1 MGKIRVL
8 AEDVANKIAA
18 GEVIERPAS
27 VVKELVENSIDAGA
41 SKIEIKVK
49 NGGKDW
55 IQVIDNGEG
64 MSPDDAKLSF
74 ERHATSKVERAN
86 DLFALRTLGFRGE
99 ALPSIA
105 SISRVNLTTRTE
117 ESLSG
122 IKLRLVGGEIEKEES
137 CGAPIGTNIIIKDLF
152 FNTPVRYKYLKQI
165 STEIGHISDIVNR
178 LALSYPEIAFYLEHN
193 GRKILETTGNGNL
206 LDVIFNIYGRQV
218 AKEMVKVDYSD
229 NYMEIKG
236 YVSKPTVTRSSRK
249 HQSYFVNGRYVKSN
263 LMGKAV
269 QEAYHTL
276 LTVHRQPIVV
286 LNLKLNPILVDVNV
300 HPTKL
305 EAKFSRS
312 EMVYGL
318 VQEGVTKAIKSSDL
332 VPKLKL
338 DKKQQQS
345 RDNYTQNELV
355 LAVDKKYRSKKKD
368 KSSQLESKVENKN
381 FNYRANHPQKAKK
394 SKELRAKKIE
404 KLFKVDED
412 KLATAKIESIK
423 ENKVENNIKETAQDY
438 KPEDNNAKKDKE
450 IEDKRVE
457 LNLVP
462 IGQIH
467 QTYIIA
473 QGLDGMHIIDQHA
486 AHERVRYEELMAEFK
501 SGEIKTQ
508 ELLIPLNLDL
518 TYQEVEILNQ
528 DKDKIEKLGFILE
541 SFGGNSYI
549 VRGVPTGLYNLND
562 EELIRDCIDKLL
574 EEGEL
579 GEAYELVEDILI
591 MISCKTAIKAG
602 DKLSIREMN
611 KLIDEMERYG
621 VTNCPH
627 GRPVMM
633 QLSKKELEKEF
644 KRT

>member
-276 LTVHRQPIVV
+276 LMVHRQPIVV

-368 KSSQLESKVENKN
+368 KSCQLESKVENKN
-381 FNYRANHPQKAKK
+381 FNYRANHPQKAKE

-404 KLFKVDED
+404 KLFKVD
-412 KLATAKIESIK
+412 
-423 ENKVENNIKETAQDY
+423 
-438 KPEDNNAKKDKE
+438 
-450 IEDKRVE
+450 EDKRVE